1 MFTYDM
7 DKKSLKHWS
16 ISVRL
21 RSSKQD

>member
-7 DKKSLKHWS
+7 AKKSLKHWS

-21 RSSKQD
+21 PSSK